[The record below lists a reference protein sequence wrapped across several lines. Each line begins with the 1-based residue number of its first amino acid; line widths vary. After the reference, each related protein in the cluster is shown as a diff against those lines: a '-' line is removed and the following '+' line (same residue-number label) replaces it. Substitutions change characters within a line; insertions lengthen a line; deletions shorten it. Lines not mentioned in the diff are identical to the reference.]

1 MRRRGANAIEFAL
14 TLPIFL
20 LGLFAAVQSGLYFFW
35 WAMASEAV
43 RRGCSEGVEVS
54 EVLADPETKAE
65 QAMDRWLSHGGL
77 TCTQMTCSAELTG
90 TAPNRQL
97 SCMVSGSA
105 LVEGPLSLG
114 VWNFEVEHAR
124 RMVRQ

>member
-1 MRRRGANAIEFAL
+1 MKRRGANAIEFAL

-20 LGLFAAVQSGLYFFW
+20 LGVFAAVQSGLYFFW

-43 RRGCSEGVEVS
+43 RRGCGEGAEISEL
-54 EVLADPETKAE
+54 LADPEATAE
-65 QAMDRWLSHGGL
+65 QAMDQWLSHGGL
-77 TCTQMTCSAELTG
+77 TCAQVTCAAELTG
-90 TAPNRQL
+90 SAPDRQL
-97 SCMVSGSA
+97 SCMVSGST

-114 VWNFEVEHAR
+114 VWTFEVEHAR